1 VGKNFRPRKDRAD
14 MSTDTNLEEIAE
26 EQMPKKASQQ
36 ILRQEIAEG
45 KIVLDR
51 EGGRLFVSGLSAGL
65 DLGFSLF
72 LVAVMETQFTDHV
85 SEPVRAILV
94 ANMYSIGFIFVVLG
108 RSELYTEQT
117 SLAVLP
123 VLSGQRS
130 GWSLARSWSIVYVS
144 NLVGATAF
152 AGLAVLVGPTLGV
165 INPRAFGT
173 IAHHIVDHSGLAIFL
188 SAILAGWLM
197 GLLSWLVAA
206 GRDTI
211 SQIVVVWLIT
221 TAIGFAGLHHVI
233 LGTVEVLSGAFS
245 GQDVNANDIG
255 RFLLWATIGNTFGG
269 VFFVALIKH
278 GHAQVDGQG
287 EPHGAS
293 IDRRNVHQYR

>member
-1 VGKNFRPRKDRAD
+1 MV
-14 MSTDTNLEEIAE
+14 TDLKLEAIED
-26 EQMPKKASQQ
+26 EQMPKKASEQ
-36 ILRQEIAEG
+36 ILRHEIAEG

-51 EGGRLFVSGLSAGL
+51 EAGRLFVSGLSAGL

-72 LVAVMETQFTDHV
+72 LMAVMETRFTDHL
-85 SEPVRAILV
+85 SEPIRAILV

-108 RSELYTEQT
+108 RSELFTEQT

-123 VLSGQRS
+123 VMSGQRS
-130 GWSLARSWSIVYVS
+130 GWSLARSWGIVYVS
-144 NLVGATAF
+144 NLIGATAF
-152 AGLAVLVGPTLGV
+152 AGLAVLIGPTLGV
-165 INPRAFGT
+165 IDARAFGT
-173 IAHHIVDHSGLAIFL
+173 IAHHIVDHSGFAMFL

-233 LGTVEVLSGAFS
+233 LGTVEVLSGVFS
-245 GQDVNANDIG
+245 GQGINVYDFG
-255 RFLLWATIGNTFGG
+255 RFLLWATLGNIFGG
-269 VFFVALIKH
+269 VFFVALIKY
-278 GHAQVDGQG
+278 GHAQEHGHG
-287 EPHGAS
+287 E
-293 IDRRNVHQYR
+293 

>member
-1 VGKNFRPRKDRAD
+1 
-14 MSTDTNLEEIAE
+14 MTTDLKLDEIAE
-26 EQMPKKASQQ
+26 EQMPKKASEQ
-36 ILRQEIAEG
+36 ILRHEIAEG

-72 LVAVMETQFTDHV
+72 LMAVMITRTGGHL
-85 SEPVRAILV
+85 SEPVQAILV

-108 RSELYTEQT
+108 RSELFTEQT

-130 GWSLARSWSIVYVS
+130 WRSLARSWGIVYAS
-144 NLVGATAF
+144 NLTGATAF
-152 AGLAVLVGPTLGV
+152 AGLAVLIGPTLGV
-165 INPRAFGT
+165 IETRAFGT
-173 IAHHIVDHSGLAIFL
+173 IAHHIVDHSGIAIFL

-245 GQDVNANDIG
+245 GQGIHVSDIG
-255 RFLLWATIGNTFGG
+255 RFLLWATLGNTFGG
-269 VFFVALIKH
+269 VFFVALIKY
-278 GHAQVDGQG
+278 GHAQEQGQG
-287 EPHGAS
+287 EPRGES
-293 IDRRNVHQYR
+293 SNRQNNHQIR